1 MTAVRDAGGPLD
13 ETISAIDRLRKTLSK
28 SSSPQIFGSE
38 ERSHLKAV
46 ALAWFNRHRQ
56 AMEHLPTG
64 DLQPADQIFQ
74 QLLEL
79 SERSP
84 SRSKCREL
92 LGTLKQRLITLR
104 AKVVL
109 SPEAGTA
116 PPSFDKLVADP
127 EMAAI
132 LERRWR
138 ETGIC
143 RKYGA
148 HLAATVMMGALLE
161 ALLLARTNMLP
172 NPSPL
177 FRAKTAPKDRTN
189 KVLPLKEWTLRH
201 YLDVA
206 HELGWITRSAKDVG
220 EVLRDYRNY
229 IHPEKERRHGII
241 LGPKDTAVF
250 WTVFGSLAEQVLAS
264 I

>member
-1 MTAVRDAGGPLD
+1 MNDAASELD
-13 ETISAIDRLRKTLSK
+13 EAISAVERLRKALSK
-28 SSSPQIFGSE
+28 SSSAQLFASE
-38 ERSHLKAV
+38 DRSHLKAV

-56 AMEHLPTG
+56 LATHSPSD
-64 DLQPADQIFQ
+64 DLQPTDQMFQ

-79 SERSP
+79 SDRNP
-84 SRSKCREL
+84 SRNKCRDL
-92 LGTLKQRLITLR
+92 LGSLKKSLVTLR
-104 AKVVL
+104 SRLVL
-109 SPEAGTA
+109 HPPTTAA

-127 EMAAI
+127 SMAAI

-143 RKYGA
+143 RQHGA

-161 ALLLARTNMLP
+161 ALLLARVNRLADP
-172 NPSPL
+172 APV
-177 FRAKTAPKDRTN
+177 FRAKTSPKDRAG
-189 KVLPLKEWTLRH
+189 KAIPLKEWTLQH

-229 IHPEKERRHGII
+229 VHPEKERRHGIT
-241 LGPKDTAVF
+241 LGPRDTTMF
-250 WTVFGSLAEQVLAS
+250 WTVFQSLAEQILAS
-264 I
+264 V